1 MVRIHDGALPPDP
14 ERGPAAGLTFA
25 IVVSR
30 FNDFVTSKLLD
41 GCLDHLEA
49 SGADSDAIDVYWVPG
64 AFEIPLV
71 AQKCARTNRFDAV
84 ICLGAVIEGETD
96 HYRSSSTEPPTA
108 SPELVWIR
116 ASRSSSKSWRR
127 RRSPW
132 PSPEPAG
139 RRGTRARRPRR
150 RRSRWSESL
159 GRWNRWLAAA
169 CSLRTL
175 ALSVIRG
182 IAHTL
187 VHGSTQVVNNGR
199 LSFNAESAA
208 IQAGSQA
215 AMSTRGT

>member
-14 ERGPAAGLTFA
+14 ERGPAAGLSFA

-96 HYRSSSTEPPTA
+96 HYR
-108 SPELVWIR
+108 LVVDGATNGI
-116 ASRSSSKSWRR
+116 
-127 RRSPW
+127 
-132 PSPEPAG
+132 
-139 RRGTRARRPRR
+139 ARVGLDTGVPVIF
-150 RRSRWSESL
+150 EV
-159 GRWNRWLAAA
+159 LATQTVA
-169 CSLRTL
+169 L
-175 ALSVIRG
+175 ALARAG
-182 IAHTL
+182 GEA
-187 VHGSTQVVNNGR
+187 GNKGEEAAQ
-199 LSFNAESAA
+199 AA
-208 IQAGSQA
+208 IEVV
-215 AMSTRGT
+215 RVLGTVE